1 MFENWKMMV
10 VGGGGTMGSGIAL
23 VYALNGFETIV
34 VDQNDE
40 FLARAKSLITK
51 NAEFLVQEKLASRKA
66 ADGVH
71 ELVTYVKESDL
82 EKVASKVDLV
92 LESIFENA
100 DAKRELFAKL
110 DKYCR
115 PDCIFCTNTSAS
127 NIFDIAKIS
136 HPERLLIT
144 HWFNPPFIMGLIEI
158 VMGPDTS
165 ESVVEKVKALY
176 VKLGKNPA
184 VIRQYI
190 PGFIVNRLANALMR
204 EASYMV
210 SKGWTT
216 PQDIDTAIRE
226 TNGVRFAF
234 EGPMALYDIVGWDL
248 VQTVALDLFTSLC
261 NDTEGGYR
269 MAVDMVKNGELGLKS
284 GKGAYDYAGVA
295 PATYMNERSAKIL
308 KMYKSIKNLEKVET
322 GER

>member
-1 MFENWKMMV
+1 MFENWKLMV

-23 VYALNGFETIV
+23 IYAMNGFETIV

-40 FLARAKSLITK
+40 FLARAKNLITN
-51 NAEFLVQEKLASRKA
+51 NAEFLVREGLASAEDAGR
-66 ADGVH
+66 VPN
-71 ELVTYVKESDL
+71 LITYVKESEL
-82 EKVASKVDLV
+82 EKFAPKVDLV

-100 DAKRELFAKL
+100 DAKRDLFAKL

-115 PDCIFCTNTSAS
+115 PDCIFCSNTSAS
-127 NIFDIAKIS
+127 NVFEIAKIT

-144 HWFNPPFIMGLIEI
+144 HWFNPPFIMGLVEI

-165 ESVVEKVKALY
+165 ESVTEQVRALHI
-176 VKLGKNPA
+176 KLGKNPA
-184 VIRQYI
+184 VIKQYI

-204 EASYMV
+204 EASFMV
-210 SKGWTT
+210 SKEWTT
-216 PQDIDTAIRE
+216 PQDIDVAMRE

-248 VQTVALDLFTSLC
+248 VQTVALDLFKSLC

-269 MAVDMVKNGELGLKS
+269 MAPHMIEKGEVGLKS
-284 GKGAYDYAGVA
+284 GKGAYDYAGVD
-295 PATYMNERSAKIL
+295 PAKYMNERSAKIL
-308 KMYKSIKNLEKVET
+308 KMYKAIKNL
-322 GER
+322 

>member
-1 MFENWKMMV
+1 MVESWKLMV

-34 VDQNDE
+34 VDQNEE
-40 FLARAKSLITK
+40 FLNRAKSLITK
-51 NAEFLVQEKLASRKA
+51 NAEFLVREELASKEDAER
-66 ADGVH
+66 VH
-71 ELVTYVKESDL
+71 TLITYVKESDL
-82 EKVASKVDLV
+82 EKFAPTVDLV

-100 DAKRELFAKL
+100 DAKRDLFAKL

-127 NIFDIAKIS
+127 NIFEIAKIS

-144 HWFNPPFIMGLIEI
+144 HWFNPPFIMGLVEI
-158 VMGPDTS
+158 VMGPNTS
-165 ESVVEKVKALY
+165 ENVVEKVKALHI
-176 VKLGKNPA
+176 KLGKNPA

-216 PQDIDTAIRE
+216 PADIDTAIRE

-248 VQTVALDLFTSLC
+248 VQAVALDLFKSLC
-261 NDTEGGYR
+261 NDTEGGYT
-269 MAVDMVKNGELGLKS
+269 MAPEMIKKGELGLKS
-284 GKGAYDYAGVA
+284 GKGAYDYAGVD
-295 PATYMNERSAKIL
+295 PGQYMNERSAKIL
-308 KMYKSIKNLEKVET
+308 KMFKAIKKL
-322 GER
+322 

>member
-1 MFENWKMMV
+1 MCEGWKLMV
-10 VGGGGTMGSGIAL
+10 LGGGGTMGSGIAL
-23 VYALNGFETIV
+23 VYAMNGFETIV

-51 NAEFLVQEKLASRKA
+51 NAEFLVREKLASKKDAERAQK
-66 ADGVH
+66 
-71 ELVTYVKESDL
+71 LITYVEESDL
-82 EKVASKVDLV
+82 EKFASKADFV

-100 DAKRELFAKL
+100 DAKRNLFAKL
-110 DKYCR
+110 DEYCR
-115 PDCIFCTNTSAS
+115 PDCIFCSNTSAS
-127 NIFDIAKIS
+127 NIFEIARIS

-144 HWFNPPFIMGLIEI
+144 HWFNPPFIMGLVEI

-165 ESVVEKVKALY
+165 ESVVEQVRTLHI
-176 VKLGKNPA
+176 KLGKNPA
-184 VIRQYI
+184 VIKQYI
-190 PGFIVNRLANALMR
+190 PGFIVNRLASALMR

-248 VQTVALDLFTSLC
+248 VQTVAVDLFKSLC
-261 NDTEGGYR
+261 NDTEGGFA
-269 MAVDMVKNGELGLKS
+269 MAPDMIKNGEVGLKS
-284 GKGAYDYAGVA
+284 GKGAYDYTGVD
-295 PATYMNERSAKIL
+295 PAKYMNERSAKIL
-308 KMYKSIKNLEKVET
+308 AMYKAIKNLSRT
-322 GER
+322 